1 MDGVQF
7 SDVATGQVDLGKI
20 STDNA
25 SDISLIIGQPA
36 TVCQP
41 ARFYA
46 SASVISIQSAEPD
59 FKTKP
64 YHIKAGVKT
73 GSFGLINPVISFQ
86 NKLGQKSY
94 SDISCNYTRANGEY
108 PFHIRLGSHKDTT
121 AIRKNSD
128 IKSVNLNA
136 ALVTI
141 LRDSSRLSLKMYYY
155 GSERGLPGAV
165 VFYNPFATQR
175 LWNRDFFSNIQYK
188 TNEKKRLQG
197 LTNIKFSQNW
207 LRYLDPEYLNTE
219 GELDN
224 RYLQHEYYVSHALN
238 WKIKDSLYISFAS
251 DFFINTLDANLYQYA
266 KPTRYSSLSV
276 LVFQYLRPRWEVNGN
291 ILATLVREKTMEGQP
306 APDRNILT
314 PSVSCGYRLTQS
326 PNIRLR
332 FLYKDVFRMPTFNDL
347 YYTLVGNNNLKPEYA
362 KQYNAGVTAFSHWGI
377 IEYISCKADF
387 FYNHVKD
394 KIVAVPTKNLFV
406 WSMRNIGL
414 VDIKGMELQAQLQ
427 TKPILGLRY
436 SITCNY
442 TYQEA
447 TDVTDKNS
455 ATYNQQIPYIPF
467 ETFTA
472 MGTVAYKSL
481 SLSYNTLFNGYRYVL
496 GENIYENMIPSWWTS
511 DISALYNLKIKDS
524 TVKMKGEVNNVFD
537 KQYEVIRSFP
547 MPGRS
552 YTVALTLLF

>member
-1 MDGVQF
+1 
-7 SDVATGQVDLGKI
+7 
-20 STDNA
+20 
-25 SDISLIIGQPA
+25 
-36 TVCQP
+36 
-41 ARFYA
+41 
-46 SASVISIQSAEPD
+46 
-59 FKTKP
+59 
-64 YHIKAGVKT
+64 
-73 GSFGLINPVISFQ
+73 
-86 NKLGQKSY
+86 
-94 SDISCNYTRANGEY
+94 
-108 PFHIRLGSHKDTT
+108 
-121 AIRKNSD
+121 
-128 IKSVNLNA
+128 
-136 ALVTI
+136 
-141 LRDSSRLSLKMYYY
+141 
-155 GSERGLPGAV
+155 
-165 VFYNPFATQR
+165 
-175 LWNRDFFSNIQYK
+175 
-188 TNEKKRLQG
+188 
-197 LTNIKFSQNW
+197 
-207 LRYLDPEYLNTE
+207 
-219 GELDN
+219 
-224 RYLQHEYYVSHALN
+224 VSHALN